1 MIFEDSR
8 AHFVYSDKTA
18 LILHPKGDCFT
29 YFSKNGQKT
38 RQLVKYA
45 INNSA
50 KEAGSGV
57 LNKLILAL
65 QFYNTYCDVAVP
77 IITRDELLATEEEGG
92 YERITKFFKH
102 VEASWPGVENLS
114 EYAWLDEVNSS
125 IHLRST
131 DDEEVAQVSLSSNGF

>member
-1 MIFEDSR
+1 M
-8 AHFVYSDKTA
+8 
-18 LILHPKGDCFT
+18 
-29 YFSKNGQKT
+29 
-38 RQLVKYA
+38 KYA